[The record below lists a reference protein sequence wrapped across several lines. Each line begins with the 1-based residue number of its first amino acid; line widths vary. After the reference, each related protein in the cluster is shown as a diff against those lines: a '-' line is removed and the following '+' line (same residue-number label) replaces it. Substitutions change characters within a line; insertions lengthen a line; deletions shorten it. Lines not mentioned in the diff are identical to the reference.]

1 MKNGLLLL
9 VFIFYSSAVSAAL
22 TALIEVDQFLD
33 ENISQIQRGP
43 AATDEKV
50 TNVNKP
56 NKKIIYTYK
65 QYEKFDFDDLNI
77 EGAGDVQNDLSI
89 PPIHE
94 KQFPNQLPYRRSFNF
109 EIKKGIERV
118 R

>member
-1 MKNGLLLL
+1 MK
-9 VFIFYSSAVSAAL
+9 IFFAL
-22 TALIEVDQFLD
+22 TFILISITSFAQNNDKAVVDGK
-33 ENISQIQRGP
+33 ETMVG
-43 AATDEKV
+43 
-50 TNVNKP
+50 

-77 EGAGDVQNDLSI
+77 EGDTGAPSDLSI
-89 PPIHE
+89 PSIHE
-94 KQFPNQLPYRRSFNF
+94 KSFTNRLPYRKSFTV